1 MAISESEMKALG
13 EVEILPRDKAEFEF
27 NRRFEKTRPNQN
39 IARVTVSRYFKRYGG
54 YWVEIKPEDMVEI

>member
-1 MAISESEMKALG
+1 MAVNEKELKQIG

-27 NRRFEKTRPNQN
+27 NRRFEKTRPTQN
-39 IARVTVSRYFKRYGG
+39 IARVTVCRYFKKLGG